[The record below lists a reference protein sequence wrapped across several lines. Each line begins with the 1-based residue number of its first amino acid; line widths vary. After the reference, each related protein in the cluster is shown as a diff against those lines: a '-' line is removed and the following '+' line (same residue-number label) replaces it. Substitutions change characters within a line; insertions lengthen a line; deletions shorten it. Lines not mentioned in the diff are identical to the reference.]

1 MTSGSIQ
8 SLLVRTM
15 ALYAVWLVLTLSLDP
30 FYLGLGL
37 TTALVVSW
45 LSLKGSSRSGLR
57 WSGLVVYV
65 PWLLWQVLVSGAH
78 VAYLILHPRLP
89 IDPKLVRRP
98 TSLEDPSAVVIFGNS
113 ITLTPGTITAEV
125 NPHEL
130 VIHAM
135 DDASAAGLEDM
146 ERKIA
151 AVFGLT
157 RQRSDR

>member
-1 MTSGSIQ
+1 MTTGSTR
-8 SLLVRTM
+8 SLLVRTA
-15 ALYAVWLVLTLSLDP
+15 ALFAVWLLLTLSLDP

-37 TTALVVSW
+37 TTALVVTW
-45 LSLKGSSRSGLR
+45 LSLRGPSQHGLR

-65 PWLLWQVLVSGAH
+65 PWVLWQVLLSGAH
-78 VAYLILHPRLP
+78 VTYLILHPRLP

-98 TSLEDPSAVVIFGNS
+98 TTLEDPSAVVIFGNS

-125 NPHEL
+125 SPHEL

-135 DDASAAGLEDM
+135 DDAAAAGLDDM

-151 AVFGLT
+151 SVFGLT
-157 RQRSDR
+157 RRGSER